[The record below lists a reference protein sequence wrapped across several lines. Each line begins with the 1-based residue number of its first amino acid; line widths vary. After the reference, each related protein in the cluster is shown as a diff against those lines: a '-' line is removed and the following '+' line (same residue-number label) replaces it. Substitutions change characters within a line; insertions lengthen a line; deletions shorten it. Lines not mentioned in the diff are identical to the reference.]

1 MLSSLGLQLFMAGLG
16 RLETARWDRRRA
28 DWVAALSRCSPGKQG
43 CVLGLNS
50 KAPCWAG
57 EGDAQI
63 DQGSHAGYHRDGVE
77 GGGRDLSIGKF
88 AVSVAKQG

>member
-63 DQGSHAGYHRDGVE
+63 RQHKA
-77 GGGRDLSIGKF
+77 
-88 AVSVAKQG
+88 